1 MDYLGFDYDYNNG
14 GTKIVYGGANV
25 LPTLYVTK
33 TKGSGFNLN
42 LIKIIMDTYT
52 LTEKIEE
59 LQRFLDF
66 VDERDKQ
73 LWDKYL
79 RRYEMDT

>member
-1 MDYLGFDYDYNNG
+1 MRDINIQLD
-14 GTKIVYGGANV
+14 
-25 LPTLYVTK
+25 
-33 TKGSGFNLN
+33 
-42 LIKIIMDTYT
+42 
-52 LTEKIEE
+52 E

-73 LWDKYL
+73 LWNKYL

>member
-1 MDYLGFDYDYNNG
+1 
-14 GTKIVYGGANV
+14 
-25 LPTLYVTK
+25 
-33 TKGSGFNLN
+33 
-42 LIKIIMDTYT
+42 MDTYT

-66 VDERDKQ
+66 VNEIDKQ

-79 RRYEMDT
+79 RRYETNN

>member
-1 MDYLGFDYDYNNG
+1 MKNIN
-14 GTKIVYGGANV
+14 IQ
-25 LPTLYVTK
+25 
-33 TKGSGFNLN
+33 LN
-42 LIKIIMDTYT
+42 
-52 LTEKIEE
+52 E

-79 RRYEMDT
+79 RKYETNN

>member
-1 MDYLGFDYDYNNG
+1 MRDIN
-14 GTKIVYGGANV
+14 IQ
-25 LPTLYVTK
+25 
-33 TKGSGFNLN
+33 LN
-42 LIKIIMDTYT
+42 
-52 LTEKIEE
+52 E

-73 LWDKYL
+73 LWNKYL

>member
-1 MDYLGFDYDYNNG
+1 MRDINIQLD
-14 GTKIVYGGANV
+14 
-25 LPTLYVTK
+25 
-33 TKGSGFNLN
+33 
-42 LIKIIMDTYT
+42 
-52 LTEKIEE
+52 E

-79 RRYEMDT
+79 IKCTQLNDDIEL

>member
-1 MDYLGFDYDYNNG
+1 MKDVN
-14 GTKIVYGGANV
+14 IQ
-25 LPTLYVTK
+25 
-33 TKGSGFNLN
+33 LN
-42 LIKIIMDTYT
+42 
-52 LTEKIEE
+52 E

-79 RRYEMDT
+79 RRYETND